1 MSKLT
6 NEMKEEIMELIEDH
20 FETLVERKMDL
31 VIEDHIAF
39 KFVPSEFFGAS
50 VLDALGPDVLE
61 DDDGEGV

>member
-1 MSKLT
+1 
-6 NEMKEEIMELIEDH
+6 MELIEDH

-39 KFVPSEFFGAS
+39 KFVPSEFFRAS